1 MIEEYL
7 EEYPVSYL
15 CPRITI
21 KKGRCDGLPC
31 VRGTDVAAKAIAIL
45 AEQGL
50 TQDEV
55 FVIYPTL
62 TVEDLIDVHSY
73 YQGPIKMFSHYEKF
87 KLSHPFIN

>member
-31 VRGTDVAAKAIAIL
+31 VRGTDVPVKVIAIL
-45 AEQGL
+45 AEEGL
-50 TQDEV
+50 TQDEI
-55 FVIYPTL
+55 FQIYPSL
-62 TVEDLIDVHSY
+62 TMEDLIDIYSY
-73 YQGPIKMFSHYEKF
+73 YQGLSNMFSYYEKF
-87 KLSHPFIN
+87 KLTHPFLN